1 MRSYIIKPKSVKK
14 SEIIKNDYIFSASR
28 HNNIQINSNFDYLVN
43 LIKISK
49 KSVSL
54 TNQKKYFN
62 YVEIGSINT
71 TTGYIEPT
79 LKKSIDISTDS
90 VFQLEKDDILIST
103 VRTYLGG
110 IGIINQKDQY
120 LVASKALIVL
130 RELKKD
136 INKYYLFGILRTGF
150 FIEQTNLILNASMY
164 PRMDKD
170 SFDKL
175 KIPFPT
181 NTNHQNPEK
190 VENHISNIV
199 QNIIDKEEQIKLK
212 NKQIDELIEK
222 ELKEKQKAGSFSYR
236 YPKISEIREET
247 RLDTGLYERNF
258 KEIDF
263 LIRNYEGGIFQIPL
277 DKFKSGSTPKVRV
290 FDPQNKK
297 YKWVTPTLITDQ
309 GNYQPSAT
317 INMDSKNNL
326 SKDCI
331 LIINRTSKGKKGE
344 YVGITCFYEVNS
356 FGLGQH
362 NQGLYQIKDYS
373 KFEKLFI
380 ICLLNSKLYRKL
392 CGCISIGSK
401 MKEMK
406 SLDFAFL
413 KFPNFPDSKQ
423 KEIVNLYYKSLEKN
437 KNLNIENYLEIEKI
451 RNRKLGIFQLNLEIF
466 SLQEQLETLVH
477 KIVSEEYI
485 EIDFAY

>member
-1 MRSYIIKPKSVKK
+1 MKSYIIKPKS
-14 SEIIKNDYIFSASR
+14 IRKNELLEKECIFSASR
-28 HNNIQINSNFDYLVN
+28 HNNIQINSNFDFLVN
-43 LIKISK
+43 LINVSK
-49 KSVSL
+49 RSVSL
-54 TNQKKYFN
+54 KNQKKYFN

-71 TTGYIEPT
+71 TTGYVDPT
-79 LKKSIDISTDS
+79 YKKSIDISTDS
-90 VFQLEKDDILIST
+90 VYQLQIYDILIST

-110 IGIINQKDQY
+110 IGIINQNEQD

-136 INKYYLFGILRTGF
+136 INKYYLFGILRTSY

-181 NTNHQNPEK
+181 TTNHQNPEK
-190 VENHISNIV
+190 IENLISHIV

-222 ELKEKQKAGSFSYR
+222 ELKDNQKAGSFSYS
-236 YPKISEIREET
+236 YPRITEISEET

-263 LIRNYEGGIFQIPL
+263 LIRNYEEGIFQIPL

-297 YKWVTPTLITDQ
+297 YKWVTPTLITDE
-309 GNYQPSAT
+309 GNYQPSTT

-356 FGLGQH
+356 FGLGHH

-373 KFEKLFI
+373 KLEKLFI
-380 ICLLNSKLYRKL
+380 NCLLNSKLYRKL
-392 CGCISIGSK
+392 CGCVSIGSK

-406 SLDFAFL
+406 SSDFAFL

-423 KEIVNLYYKSLEKN
+423 KEIVKLYYKTLDKN
-437 KNLNIENYLEIEKI
+437 KDLNIENYLEIEKT
-451 RNRKLGIFQLNLEIF
+451 RNREVGIFQLNLEIF
-466 SLQEQLETLVH
+466 SLQEQLENLVH
-477 KIVSEEYI
+477 KIVVEEN
-485 EIDFAY
+485 IDISLDY